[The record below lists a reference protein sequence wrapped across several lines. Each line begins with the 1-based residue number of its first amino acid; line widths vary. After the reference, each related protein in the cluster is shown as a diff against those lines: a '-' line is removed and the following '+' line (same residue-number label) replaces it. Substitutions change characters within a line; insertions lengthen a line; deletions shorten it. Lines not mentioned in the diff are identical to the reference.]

1 MDADSAYPRI
11 MLFDIGVGEVLVF
24 ILMPLLFLAAVYW
37 VVRTAVRHGKQ
48 VAERDR
54 VSVVP
59 ATGTNER

>member
-1 MDADSAYPRI
+1 

-37 VVRTAVRHGKQ
+37 VVRTAVRHGKKD
-48 VAERDR
+48 AERDR